1 MAIAQR
7 TPLFDRNPQYGWYDY
22 GNFEKHPANIWFV
35 GNCAT
40 GSTARADAAGF
51 GMSPDSPFL
60 TIAYALTQ
68 CTNSTGDVIY
78 CLPGHV
84 EAVLATDLTL
94 NVIGVTII
102 GIGEGS
108 YQPIISLDAEGST
121 IAVSAAS
128 VTIEHMHIVANFA
141 DVSVAITVAASDFT
155 LRNCR
160 CTGDGAGL
168 NAEIWVQDGA
178 LLTTHRIT
186 VEDCIFI
193 DNDAA
198 NDECLAFGGTG
209 AEHVVRRNNF
219 IGTWGTACISVTGA
233 CTYMLI
239 ADNNVYNIQA
249 LVVDTGINAAT
260 ATGICVNNRASTGNA
275 SVNQITAPAMVK
287 CQNYGGLI
295 GDANG
300 PLDPIAT

>member
-40 GSTARADAAGF
+40 GSTARSDGAGF

-68 CTNSTGDVIY
+68 CTASAGDVIY

-102 GIGEGS
+102 GIGEGA

-121 IAVSAAS
+121 VAVSAAS

-160 CTGDGAGL
+160 CTGDGA
-168 NAEIWVQDGA
+168 
-178 LLTTHRIT
+178 
-186 VEDCIFI
+186 
-193 DNDAA
+193 AA
-198 NDECLAFGGTG
+198 VA
-209 AEHVVRRNNF
+209 
-219 IGTWGTACISVTGA
+219 
-233 CTYMLI
+233 
-239 ADNNVYNIQA
+239 
-249 LVVDTGINAAT
+249 
-260 ATGICVNNRASTGNA
+260 
-275 SVNQITAPAMVK
+275 
-287 CQNYGGLI
+287 
-295 GDANG
+295 
-300 PLDPIAT
+300 